1 MLARHRRITGI
12 LFHYHLTAF
21 SFLLFFSLIFTVGL
35 IQDRSW
41 ESPTSSFLIL
51 ALAEK
56 HSFSIRNI
64 RIRQGLLSIVHT
76 SSLMRFLGDILG
88 DSFETPA
95 RISSH
100 AIKKRKIHFGKKK
113 KERERERKE
122 IAILNYIFQ
131 DYSFRITSIG
141 KTGEKTDER
150 ERNSKDSPKKILMD
164 SFAVI
169 GGRSQNAGVFPGIL
183 SWLSLL
189 FSLSS
194 RVNFSRRFF
203 LQDSDVLEETKQKTK
218 QKNKTKNKTRKKGKK

>member
-1 MLARHRRITGI
+1 MAKNSLGILRKVVAKFERFLRNIYGFYSIAKRDQAVLARHRRITGI

-113 KERERERKE
+113 ERERER
-122 IAILNYIFQ
+122 
-131 DYSFRITSIG
+131 
-141 KTGEKTDER
+141 EKGNRDLKLHF
-150 ERNSKDSPKKILMD
+150 S
-164 SFAVI
+164 
-169 GGRSQNAGVFPGIL
+169 G
-183 SWLSLL
+183 L
-189 FSLSS
+189 F
-194 RVNFSRRFF
+194 F
-203 LQDSDVLEETKQKTK
+203 
-218 QKNKTKNKTRKKGKK
+218 